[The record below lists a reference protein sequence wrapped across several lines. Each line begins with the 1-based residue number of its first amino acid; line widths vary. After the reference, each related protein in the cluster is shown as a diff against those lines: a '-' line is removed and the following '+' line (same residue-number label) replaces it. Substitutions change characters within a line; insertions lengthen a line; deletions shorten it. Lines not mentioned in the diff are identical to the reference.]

1 MRCALSLLL
10 LAAPVAQAALPLYNT
25 DMIKAGE
32 ALASFSS
39 SRSELQFDSRYS
51 IAGNPSVVE
60 PLLGVAEVT
69 TKQTGL
75 VLVFGLRDNLN
86 AYLSGGFS
94 ESDFDTAFQG
104 RFVNNLPIRAQY
116 DARQEGF
123 DDLGAGL
130 EYRLFAS
137 AATAMVARVAVL
149 IPTASDYSG
158 TTAETVNGIQFTT
171 LDEGR
176 RGRGYTRVS
185 PQLAGSTKWDRT
197 VLEYE
202 LSMGTDDE
210 KDTEDTYGLQLGVLQ
225 HIGNAA
231 YMRLS
236 GSASWQQGM
245 RTATLS
251 TNDIAAYTFTL
262 TAGYFITPNVRL
274 AASGSYGWADDA
286 EVDYVSGDRVQHGN
300 QEQEGLGLSITYML
314 P

>member
-1 MRCALSLLL
+1 MRCAFSLLL

-39 SRSELQFDSRYS
+39 SRTELQFDSRYS

-75 VLVFGLRDNLN
+75 VLVFGLREDLN

-94 ESDFDTAFQG
+94 ESDFDTTFQG

-130 EYRLFAS
+130 EYRLSATAAS
-137 AATAMVARVAVL
+137 ALVARVAVL

-158 TTAETVNGIQFTT
+158 TTGETVNGTQFAT

-176 RGRGYTRVS
+176 RGRGYTRVL
-185 PQLAGSTKWDRT
+185 PQLAGSTRWDRT

-202 LSMGTDDE
+202 VSIGTDDE
-210 KDTEDTYGLQLGVLQ
+210 RDTEDSYGLQLGVLR
-225 HIGNAA
+225 HIGSAA

-236 GSASWQQGM
+236 GGASWQQGT

-251 TNDIAAYTFTL
+251 TNDIAGYTFTL